1 MTRHGTLNTL
11 KRCRLWRS
19 INYES
24 TINLQGGTRFLMCTF
39 DGWQLGAGNTW
50 PWVWQCRNSLCP
62 SIAGLTVPW
71 VLPNTLWLPNW
82 DPGRQ
87 HFWKAQSSS
96 SYTFFLFCYCFSV
109 AFLVTQSLDRLSLA
123 CAKAWGLAT
132 SPCFSHADR
141 GAIVKAMEIL
151 SLHRHSGDRLSY
163 RVELHVFRSLFAI
176 QKYRTPFLFPCSGEC
191 WYAVAVEIFKLAR
204 LLPLLR
210 AFFSPTTL
218 LYFKLN

>member
-1 MTRHGTLNTL
+1 
-11 KRCRLWRS
+11 
-19 INYES
+19 
-24 TINLQGGTRFLMCTF
+24 MCTC
-39 DGWQLGAGNTW
+39 DGWQLDVGKQGLECGSVETH
-50 PWVWQCRNSLCP
+50 CP

-96 SYTFFLFCYCFSV
+96 SYTFCFVLFCFSV

-132 SPCFSHADR
+132 SPCFSHDNR
-141 GAIVKAMEIL
+141 GAIVKVMEIL
-151 SLHRHSGDRLSY
+151 SLHRHSGDRPSY
-163 RVELHVFRSLFAI
+163 RVELRVFGSLFAI

-210 AFFSPTTL
+210 AFFPQL
-218 LYFKLN
+218 LYFTLNLTRLGVYCEGGEGAHSNAPLLS